1 MGLDQYATV
10 GDSNYQWR
18 KHPKLHDYMEKIYR
32 SRGGEEAFNCIELQ
46 LSRSDIKGL
55 IEAIQ
60 NNNLPTAEPGLFF
73 GHQWQ
78 DETAQ
83 HYKEQDL
90 EFCKKALE
98 ALSDNPKT
106 KITYDS
112 WW

>member
-32 SRGGEEAFNCIELQ
+32 SRGGKEDFNCIELQ

-60 NNNLPTAEPGLFF
+60 NNNLIKFNENGVSYPFVDPAF
-73 GHQWQ
+73 
-78 DETAQ
+78 
-83 HYKEQDL
+83 
-90 EFCKKALE
+90 
-98 ALSDNPKT
+98 
-106 KITYDS
+106 
-112 WW
+112 